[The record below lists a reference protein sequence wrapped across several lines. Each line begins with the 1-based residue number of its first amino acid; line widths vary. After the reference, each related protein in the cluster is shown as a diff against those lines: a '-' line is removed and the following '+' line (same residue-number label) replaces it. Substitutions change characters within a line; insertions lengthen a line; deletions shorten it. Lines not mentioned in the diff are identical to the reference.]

1 MPLYNWLYLS
11 LICFLGAC
19 SPGPSVVVVLGFVF
33 SEGKKAGISASIGHG
48 FGVFCYAFICAIG
61 LGYLIEV
68 YVVFFTTLKY
78 LGAFFLLYL
87 AFMIIRNSFS
97 KQKQGQNQNYLE
109 IDIKKNRFI
118 EGFIVAVFNPKI
130 AIFFL
135 SLFSQFLS
143 SEQTYITHLFMAII
157 AGGID
162 TLVYCIIVLLA
173 SRKRTISFF
182 DNYWTKISV
191 IFGIMLIFLSLSL
204 FISLLSDT

>member
-1 MPLYNWLYLS
+1 MLLQNWLYLS

-48 FGVFCYAFICAIG
+48 FGVFCYAFLCAIG
-61 LGYLIEV
+61 LGYIIEI
-68 YVVFFTTLKY
+68 YVVFFTTL
-78 LGAFFLLYL
+78 
-87 AFMIIRNSFS
+87 
-97 KQKQGQNQNYLE
+97 
-109 IDIKKNRFI
+109 
-118 EGFIVAVFNPKI
+118 EGFFVAVFNPKI

-162 TLVYCIIVLLA
+162 TLVYCMIVLLA
-173 SRKRTISFF
+173 SRKKNCKFF
-182 DNYWTKISV
+182 
-191 IFGIMLIFLSLSL
+191 
-204 FISLLSDT
+204 